1 MQRREERLGQGEGRR
16 ADGVARLEQ
25 GGDAGVVFEDGS
37 QPPRER
43 GELSGPREGGVG
55 LAVHLAEDGVEDE
68 VIQLLLAAD
77 VAVQRA
83 GNHAEA
89 GGQGAHAQG
98 RRAMG
103 ADDREGLGDDA
114 LAGEHAAA
122 VLLAA
127 GGLNHSGPSPRAL
140 ACRLPLAVHACPLW
154 SGLTVNIVHGNVNSV
169 ARN

>member
-1 MQRREERLGQGEGRR
+1 MARQAGGVQRREEPLGQGEGRR

-25 GGDAGVVFEDGS
+25 GGDAGVVFQDGP
-37 QPPRER
+37 QPTRER
-43 GELSGPREGGVG
+43 GELPGPREGGIGPAVD
-55 LAVHLAEDGVEDE
+55 LAQDGVEDQ

-77 VAVQRA
+77 VTVQRA

-98 RRAMG
+98 RRALG

-114 LAGEHAAA
+114 VAGEHAAA

-127 GGLNHSGPSPRAL
+127 RRVEPQRAGPRAL
-140 ACRLPLAVHACPLW
+140 ACCLPLAVHACPF
-154 SGLTVNIVHGNVNSV
+154 GRV
-169 ARN
+169 

>member
-1 MQRREERLGQGEGRR
+1 M
-16 ADGVARLEQ
+16 
-25 GGDAGVVFEDGS
+25 VFEDGP
-37 QPPRER
+37 QPPCER
-43 GELSGPREGGVG
+43 GELPGPRQGGVG
-55 LAVHLAEDGVEDE
+55 LAVDLAQDGVEDE

-114 LAGEHAAA
+114 VAGEHAAA
-122 VLLAA
+122 VLLAWPP
-127 GGLNHSGPSPRAL
+127 GGLNHSGLVPAPSPAV
-140 ACRLPLAVHACPLW
+140 CRWLSMPAPFGRV
-154 SGLTVNIVHGNVNSV
+154 
-169 ARN
+169 